1 MNLVVDIGNSTVKTA
16 VFNQGELVDFVQDSD
31 LSLTKFVMIA
41 QKYPLK
47 HGIISSVVD
56 LPEDVNALL
65 NSVGVKFLRF
75 TSDVP
80 VPIQIH
86 YQTPH
91 TLGADR
97 VAAVVAAHEQQPG
110 KDLLVI
116 DAGTCVTYEF
126 IDKQGAYRGGN
137 ISPGVQMRLK
147 ALHTY
152 TNRLP
157 LVSSEGDVPMYGNT
171 TETAIRAG
179 VMQGLRFEME
189 GYITH
194 MLRKYPELLVF
205 LTGGDEF
212 SFDTPIKNIIF
223 ADKFLVLKG
232 LDRILTYNE
241 TL

>member
-31 LSLTKFVMIA
+31 LSLTNFVMIA

-47 HGIISSVVD
+47 HGIISSVID
-56 LPEDVNALL
+56 LPEEVDALL
-65 NSVGVKFLRF
+65 NSVGIKFLHF
-75 TSDVP
+75 TPDVP

-86 YQTPH
+86 YQTPR

-97 VAAVVAAHEQQPG
+97 VAAVVAANEQQPER
-110 KDLLVI
+110 DLLVV
-116 DAGTCVTYEF
+116 DAGTCITYEF
-126 IDKQGAYRGGN
+126 IDKQGIYWGGN

>member
-16 VFNQGELVDFVQDSD
+16 VFHQGKLIDFVQDSD
-31 LSLTKFVMIA
+31 LALKKFAMIA
-41 QKYPLK
+41 RKYPLK
-47 HGIISSVVD
+47 RGIISSVID
-56 LPEDVNALL
+56 LPEEVNALL
-65 NSVGVKFLRF
+65 DLVGIDFLRF
-75 TSDVP
+75 TSEVP
-80 VPIQIH
+80 VPIQIR
-86 YQTPH
+86 YQTPR
-91 TLGADR
+91 TLGVDR
-97 VAAVVAAHEQQPG
+97 VAAVVAAHDQEPE

-126 IDKQGAYRGGN
+126 IDKQGVYWGGN

-147 ALHTY
+147 ALHAY
-152 TNRLP
+152 TSRLP
-157 LVSSEGDVPMYGNT
+157 LVSSEGDSPAFGST

-179 VMQGLRFEME
+179 VMHGLRFEME

-194 MLRKYPELLVF
+194 MQSKYPELLVF

-223 ADKFLVLKG
+223 ADRFLVLKG